1 LRGLRARLAA
11 WAALIALAAT
21 GLPGWWLSERAY
33 RALRAEAF
41 ASQLALSGSLAS
53 EIDTELSAAIGAVE
67 SLASSPSLVQ
77 DRSRTMARV
86 ALVASAV
93 ELLDDL
99 LVVDA
104 DGKILARAPFPEP
117 PPALGRS
124 ERAALA
130 AQARARRGQSVP
142 TVSAVLRQKDG
153 SLVLRL
159 ARFGGAFTVIG
170 QLRLDAQGVGSLET
184 LQLSGRGYAYLA
196 DEHGQ
201 PLLLPN
207 LASRLN
213 LDARSPA
220 PLAFEFKGE
229 PVVQELNGPRGSD
242 LLAASPLSSLGWAVA
257 VRRPL
262 AEAEAGARHMRR
274 ELAIF
279 TVFAVLACAALA
291 IFLANPLVAS
301 LLGLAK
307 AAAAIESGSITP
319 EELEALPAPDEVGAL
334 SGALAHMTRVLR
346 AQQKERERA
355 HARALAAERR
365 LARSERLASLGQL
378 AAGLAHELNNPL
390 MVIQGAAAE
399 AQAGTAKQAKPW
411 LERIRRES
419 QRCSELVREL
429 LDYARPKQPQRR
441 RFDLAA
447 LAKESFGMARMA
459 RGDKAPAFELRL
471 EAPEPQVVADRD
483 QMQQVLLNLFSNGM
497 DAMTSQGG
505 GAFTLSLAKAAGH
518 WRLRLQDQ
526 GPGIPAR
533 QREAIFRPFFT
544 NKSHGTGLGLAI
556 ARNLLAGHGG
566 QLRCVPAQ
574 GKGACFEAEWPV
586 QGEAHG
592 G

>member
-1 LRGLRARLAA
+1 MRGLRARLAA

-41 ASQLALSGSLAS
+41 ASQLALSGSLAG

-67 SLASSPSLVQ
+67 SLASSPALVQ
-77 DRSRTMARV
+77 DRSRTTARV

-99 LVVDA
+99 LIVDA
-104 DGKILARAPFPEP
+104 DGKILARAPYPEA

-130 AQARARRGQSVP
+130 EQARARRGQSVP
-142 TVSAVLRQKDG
+142 TVSAVLRQHDG
-153 SLVLRL
+153 GLILRL
-159 ARFGGAFTVIG
+159 ARDGGRFTVIG

-201 PLLLPN
+201 PLLLPT

-220 PLAFEFKGE
+220 PLAFEFNGE
-229 PVVQELNGPRGSD
+229 PVVREVSGPRGSD

-274 ELAIF
+274 ELALF
-279 TVFAVLACAALA
+279 TVLAVLACAALA

-307 AAAAIESGSITP
+307 AAEAIESGSITP

-346 AQQKERERA
+346 AQQMERERA

-429 LDYARPKQPQRR
+429 LDYARPKRPQRR

-447 LAKESFGMARMA
+447 LAKDSFGMTRMA
-459 RGDKAPAFELRL
+459 RGDKAPVYELRL

-497 DAMTSQGG
+497 DAMPQG
-505 GAFTLSLAKAAGH
+505 GAFTLSLAKSAGR

-574 GKGACFEAEWPV
+574 GKGACFEAEWPA